1 MKKPGGTLVP
11 LPGGVIVSVEG
22 GLVPSAQGFYGL
34 ETFNRGRESRFDGP
48 DSALLI

>member
-34 ETFNRGRESRFDGP
+34 ETFNRGREPF
-48 DSALLI
+48 

>member
-34 ETFNRGRESRFDGP
+34 ETFNRGRES
-48 DSALLI
+48 